1 MKSPAEL
8 RSKLR
13 RQWENAS
20 CREARLTGDAT
31 AWPISLSIGKPS
43 SQKIKNQLDAVKR
56 HIEAW
61 RKVPVGQVIWED
73 IVYRHASQAVSVP
86 IVWRLSKPTQWIDA
100 IADVNIR
107 AEFRDLAE
115 LVQGSDDLFRSLLV
129 RKRSLWRGKTVQE
142 VLLAT
147 RLAMA
152 LEPGCAQG
160 RPLRTLSIE
169 GIDTKFFERNS
180 TLVVALLDAR
190 YENQASEL
198 GLETFLGAPQEA
210 EHWLLVVD
218 LDGGLLP
225 FEKIRIKSS
234 DLAKQALPGKR
245 VLIVEN
251 ETSQHQLCPLA
262 GTIAVLG
269 SGFDLN
275 WTQASWLKD
284 KQVGYWG
291 DIDTWGLL
299 FLAKAKQS
307 VDHLESLLMDSE
319 TFELHRP
326 SAVSE
331 PVCADSKIP
340 EGLEVAQAQLYQH
353 LLDQEHGRLEQ
364 EFLPTVLVHRKLKE
378 WSER

>member
-13 RQWENAS
+13 RHWENAS
-20 CREARLTGDAT
+20 CREARLSGDAT

-61 RKVPVGQVIWED
+61 RKVSVGQVIWED

-86 IVWRLSKPTQWIDA
+86 VVWQLSKPSQWIDA
-100 IADVNIR
+100 IADVNTR

-115 LVQGSDDLFRSLLV
+115 LVQGSHELFRSLLV

-160 RPLRTLSIE
+160 RPLRTLSME
-169 GIDTKFFERNS
+169 GIDTKFFERN
-180 TLVVALLDAR
+180 TKLVVALLDAR

-225 FEKIRIKSS
+225 FEKIRIKST
-234 DLAKQALPGKR
+234 DLARQGLPGER

-251 ETSQHQLCPLA
+251 ETSQHQLCHLV

-269 SGFDLN
+269 CGFDLN
-275 WTQASWLKD
+275 WTQASWLRD

-291 DIDTWGLL
+291 DIDTWGMQ
-299 FLAKAKQS
+299 FLAKAKRT
-307 VDHLESLLMDSE
+307 VGHLESLLMDLE
-319 TFELHRP
+319 TFEAHIG
-326 SAVSE
+326 SAVAE
-331 PVCADSKIP
+331 PVQADSKIP
-340 EGLEVAQAQLYQH
+340 EGLDPTEARLYQR
-353 LLDQEHGRLEQ
+353 LLIQKQGRLEQ
-364 EFLPTVLVHRKLKE
+364 EFLPIDLVHRRLKE
-378 WSER
+378 WAY